1 MVQYF
6 HQGTEVIVMDSSKTS
21 VKGYIKRFIM
31 LTAGLLIASYGICM
45 TVNSQLGISPW
56 DVFAQGLAF
65 KLSEIT
71 GGTYTLGTLTRW
83 IGWVVLVLA
92 VVLKEKIGFGTI
104 YDIMIVGTFI
114 NFYTDN
120 NLVPAPEST
129 VLRFILLVGGFV
141 IWSFGVYFYLAAE
154 LGAGPRDSLMA
165 ALSKRGLPVNIAK
178 NAIEAVVFVIGWLC
192 GGTVGIGTV
201 IAVFIMGYLLKFWFA
216 VFKFDLAK
224 AKNESLLDT
233 AKNVGRMFSKQK
245 S

>member
-1 MVQYF
+1 M
-6 HQGTEVIVMDSSKTS
+6 KTS
-21 VKGYIKRFIM
+21 KSTVKGYIKRFVM
-31 LTAGLLIASYGICM
+31 LTAGLLIAAYGICM

-65 KLSEIT
+65 KLSDIT
-71 GGTYTLGTLTRW
+71 GNTYTLGTLTRW

-92 VVLKEKIGFGTI
+92 VILREKIGFGTI
-104 YDIMIVGTFI
+104 YDILIVGTFI
-114 NFYTDN
+114 NFYTEN
-120 NLVPAPEST
+120 NLVPMPQSFAFK
-129 VLRFILLVGGFV
+129 FILLICGFIV
-141 IWSFGVYFYLAAE
+141 WSFGVYFYLAAE

-178 NAIEAVVFVIGWLC
+178 NAIEAVVFVIGWIC

-216 VFKFDLAK
+216 VFRFDLAK
-224 AKNESLLDT
+224 AENESLLDT
-233 AKNVGRMFSKQK
+233 AKNVKAMFSK

>member
-1 MVQYF
+1 MKA
-6 HQGTEVIVMDSSKTS
+6 SKTS

-31 LTAGLLIASYGICM
+31 LTAGLMIAAYGICM

-65 KLSEIT
+65 KLSAVT
-71 GGTYTLGTLTRW
+71 GNTYTLGTLTRW

-114 NFYTDN
+114 NFYSGN
-120 NLVPAPEST
+120 NLVPAPESFA
-129 VLRFILLVGGFV
+129 LRFVLLIAGFIL
-141 IWSFGVYFYLAAE
+141 WSFGVYFYLAAE

-165 ALSKRGLPVNIAK
+165 ALSKKGLPVNIAK
-178 NAIEAVVFVIGWLC
+178 NTIEAVVFVIGWIC
-192 GGTVGIGTV
+192 VGTVGIGTV

-216 VFKFDLAK
+216 LFKFDLAK
-224 AKNESLLDT
+224 AENESLLDT
-233 AKNVGRMFSKQK
+233 LKNIKK
-245 S
+245 LIIKK

>member
-1 MVQYF
+1 MN
-6 HQGTEVIVMDSSKTS
+6 TSKVS
-21 VKGYIKRFIM
+21 PKGYFKRIVM
-31 LTAGLLIASYGICM
+31 LTAGLLIAAYGICM

-104 YDIMIVGTFI
+104 YDILIVGSFI
-114 NFYTDN
+114 NFYSAN
-120 NLVPAPEST
+120 NLVPSPESFI
-129 VLRFILLVGGFV
+129 LRFVLLIGGFV
-141 IWSFGVYFYLAAE
+141 VWSFGVYFYLAAE

-178 NAIEAVVFVIGWLC
+178 NAIEAVVFVIGWIC

-216 VFKFDLAK
+216 LFKFDLAK
-224 AKNESLLDT
+224 AENESLLDT
-233 AKNVGRMFSKQK
+233 VKNVSKFFSK

>member
-1 MVQYF
+1 MK
-6 HQGTEVIVMDSSKTS
+6 TSKTS
-21 VKGYIKRFIM
+21 IKGYLKRFIM
-31 LTAGLLIASYGICM
+31 LTAGLMIAAYGICM

-65 KLSEIT
+65 KLSDIT
-71 GGTYTLGTLTRW
+71 GNTYTLGTLTRW

-92 VVLKEKIGFGTI
+92 IVLREKVGFGTI

-114 NFYTDN
+114 NFYSGN
-120 NLVPAPEST
+120 NLVPAPESF
-129 VLRFILLVGGFV
+129 VFRFILLISGFV
-141 IWSFGVYFYLAAE
+141 VWSFGVYFYLAAE

-178 NAIEAVVFVIGWLC
+178 NAIEAVVFVIGWIC

-224 AKNESLLDT
+224 AENESLLDT
-233 AKNVGRMFSKQK
+233 AKNVAKIFSKQ
-245 S
+245 

>member
-1 MVQYF
+1 MN
-6 HQGTEVIVMDSSKTS
+6 SSKTS
-21 VKGYIKRFIM
+21 VKGYLKRFIM
-31 LTAGLLIASYGICM
+31 LSAGLMIAAYGICM

-71 GGTYTLGTLTRW
+71 GETYTLGTLTRW

-92 VVLKEKIGFGTI
+92 VVLREKIGFGTI

-114 NFYTDN
+114 NFYSNN
-120 NLVPAPEST
+120 NLVPAPESF
-129 VLRFILLVGGFV
+129 VLRFILLICGFV

-224 AKNESLLDT
+224 AENESLLDT
-233 AKNVGRMFSKQK
+233 AKNISRMFRKA
-245 S
+245 